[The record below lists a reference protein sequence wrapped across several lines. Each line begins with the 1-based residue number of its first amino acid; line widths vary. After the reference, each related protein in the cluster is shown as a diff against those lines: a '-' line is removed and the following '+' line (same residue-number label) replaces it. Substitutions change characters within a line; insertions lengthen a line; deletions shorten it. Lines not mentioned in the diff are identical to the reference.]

1 MAKPQGEAAT
11 PEDKKW
17 LPKVKKRANATAGDA
32 ASSSPGDNSGDGSGS
47 GAGAGGGSSSA
58 GSKRPAA
65 GSSRQP
71 AVKRHDRGGPSSA
84 PSSTTRRAS
93 GRGASSQLQRWLMTL
108 PEGPFGQLGLGKVL
122 MRKPTRMVRRG
133 VLGEQTAIFKLWDV
147 LEGPEVAAEMQTE
160 LQVYER
166 LRSLQGCC
174 VPKLLAAGTTLGGA
188 VGFLTLSDCG
198 DEVSDDSPL
207 LQELRPAMTR
217 AVEAVHKRHVWH
229 GELHLRNFLHNRE
242 THRVVLADF
251 SAARARSTAG

>member
-122 MRKPTRMVRRG
+122 MRKPTRMVRVASSEASGLWAAVFR
-133 VLGEQTAIFKLWDV
+133 LGADSTC
-147 LEGPEVAAEMQTE
+147 T
-160 LQVYER
+160 
-166 LRSLQGCC
+166 SS
-174 VPKLLAAGTTLGGA
+174 VP
-188 VGFLTLSDCG
+188 
-198 DEVSDDSPL
+198 
-207 LQELRPAMTR
+207 
-217 AVEAVHKRHVWH
+217 
-229 GELHLRNFLHNRE
+229 
-242 THRVVLADF
+242 
-251 SAARARSTAG
+251 STALAMSGMPAVCHQAPPGCGPVLQRILSCTSPCNA